1 MDKVTRALILTVVAF
16 FLFAGVAFGI
26 ETISINQLIE
36 NAKVMDGKTVV
47 VQGEAIGEALERGNN
62 AWVNINDGTNAIG
75 IWLKLEDANKIKV
88 FGDYL
93 NIGDKVKVTG
103 VFNRACVE
111 HGGDMDIHATS
122 IEVVENGYPVK
133 EKVPS
138 QKIAIGIILVVVTLM
153 VTGFYFKIMKKPTS

>member
-47 VQGEAIGEALERGNN
+47 VQGEAIGEVLERGNN

-153 VTGFYFKIMKKPTS
+153 VTGFYFKIMKKPTP

>member
-47 VQGEAIGEALERGNN
+47 VQGEAIGEVLERGNN

-111 HGGDMDIHATS
+111 HGGDMDIHAIS

-138 QKIAIGIILVVVTLM
+138 QKIVIGIILVVVTLM
-153 VTGFYFKIMKKPTS
+153 VTGFYFKIMKKPTL

>member
-26 ETISINQLIE
+26 ETISLNQLIE
-36 NAKVMDGKTVV
+36 TAKVMDGKTVV
-47 VQGEAIGEALERGNN
+47 VQGEAISEALERGNN

-75 IWLKLEDANKIKV
+75 IWLNREDANKIKV

-138 QKIAIGIILVVVTLM
+138 QKIAIGIIFVVVTLM

>member
-1 MDKVTRALILTVVAF
+1 MDKVARALILTVVAF
-16 FLFAGVAFGI
+16 FIFAGVAFGI

-111 HGGDMDIHATS
+111 HGGDMDIHAIS

-153 VTGFYFKIMKKPTS
+153 VTGFYFKIMKKPTP

>member
-1 MDKVTRALILTVVAF
+1 MDKVARALILTVVAF
-16 FLFAGVAFGI
+16 FIFAGVAFGI
-26 ETISINQLIE
+26 EMININQLIE

-75 IWLKLEDANKIKV
+75 IWLKLEEANKIKV

-111 HGGDMDIHATS
+111 HGGDMDIHAIS

>member
-16 FLFAGVAFGI
+16 FIFAGVAFGI

-36 NAKVMDGKTVV
+36 NATVMNGKTVV
-47 VQGEAIGEALERGNN
+47 VQGEAISEALERGNN

-88 FGDYL
+88 FGDYQ
-93 NIGDKVKVTG
+93 NIGDTVKVTG

-111 HGGDMDIHATS
+111 HGGDMDIHAIS
-122 IEVVENGYPVK
+122 SEVVESGYPVQ
-133 EKVPS
+133 EKVSS
-138 QKIAIGIILVVVTLM
+138 QKIVIGIILVVVTLLI
-153 VTGFYFKIMKKPTS
+153 TGLYFKLMKKSTP